1 MNDHPKL
8 PMPSTSKLLIAGGA
22 TAILLTTAAWLT
34 MDEKPTPSQK
44 EQPDTNLT
52 SSKQGRSELETP
64 TSGLQTSSGRIKS
77 GKEDEDASLELTS
90 KNIEDFLRLKDRS
103 ATALLSAYQ
112 HTGDENL
119 LREAQERFPEHPHVL
134 AVSMRAEESPE
145 KQLEHLEKLK
155 RVDPENGMTHCVA
168 AHLLLKL
175 GRKEEALEELRGF
188 GNKEINDFVVD
199 MAWSATEALSL
210 SGKATSESL
219 ITTLYGASNP
229 TIIQVRNL
237 SNQLSSLS
245 DELAAGGDPA
255 SAEEIRAIHLQI
267 GKQLQQ
273 GTTVI
278 DQLIGAKI
286 EINALLQ
293 DSSPEAPARIEQIDQ
308 MTKSLMQDGQQ
319 VSELLLQPGV
329 SEVDR
334 LLYIEHMREKG
345 EPEANRWLLEK
356 YPAR

>member
-1 MNDHPKL
+1 
-8 PMPSTSKLLIAGGA
+8 MPLTSKLLVAGGT
-22 TAILLTTAAWLT
+22 TAILLTTAVWLT
-34 MDEKPTPSQK
+34 RDQKPKASQNEK
-44 EQPDTNLT
+44 PDTNLT
-52 SSKQGRSELETP
+52 SSKQGRSDLEPP
-64 TSGLQTSSGRIKS
+64 TSAIQTSSGRIKS
-77 GKEDEDASLELTS
+77 GKEDEDTSLELTS

-103 ATALLSAYQ
+103 ATSLLSAYQ
-112 HTGDENL
+112 HTGDETL

-134 AVSMRAEESPE
+134 AASLRAEESPE

-155 RVDPENGMTHCVA
+155 RVDPENGMTNCVS

-175 GRKEEALEELRGF
+175 GRKEEALEELRSF
-188 GNKEINDFVVD
+188 GNKRINDFVVD
-199 MAWSATEALSL
+199 MAWNSTEVLSL

-219 ITTLYGASNP
+219 ITTLYEASNP
-229 TIIQVRNL
+229 TIMQLRNL
-237 SNQLSSLS
+237 SDQLSSLS
-245 DELAAGGDPA
+245 EEFASGGDPGA
-255 SAEEIRAIHLQI
+255 AEEIRAIHRQI

-286 EINALLQ
+286 EISALLE
-293 DSSPEAPARIEQIDQ
+293 DSSPEAQARIEQIDQ
-308 MTKSLMQDGQQ
+308 ATKELMQGGQQ
-319 VSELLLQPGV
+319 VSALLLQPGV